1 MSGTNFLI
9 PYQEIKKGVNFYDSA
24 IVFEETIKL
33 NLKIF
38 GSKIPIITRVLEK
51 ETNRDSYVFE
61 IISIED
67 EKSKRLHLSVLEM
80 GVIVR
85 IQTSNPLDGKWQDEG
100 KNLLFRSQDLKNLN
114 DEKNL
119 ELLTKTFI

>member
-1 MSGTNFLI
+1 MSETNFLV
-9 PYQEIKKGVNFYDSA
+9 PYQKIKKGVDFYGSA
-24 IVFEETIKL
+24 VVFEETIKR

-38 GSKIPIITRVLEK
+38 RSKIPIITRVLEK

-61 IISIED
+61 IVSIED

-80 GVIVR
+80 GIVIR
-85 IQTSNPLDGKWQDEG
+85 IQASNPLDGKWQDEG
-100 KNLLFRSQDLKNLN
+100 KNLFFHSQNLKDLN

-119 ELLTKTFI
+119 ELLTETFI